1 MRASRRASATT
12 ARNRPRRPASRSTH
26 AWTQE
31 RIRLAGLE
39 SALDLA
45 NEQQPSG
52 YQHDGGGE
60 AMDAPGD

>member
-1 MRASRRASATT
+1 MSRGYEYD
-12 ARNRPRRPASRSTH
+12 H

-31 RIRLAGLE
+31 RVRLAGLE